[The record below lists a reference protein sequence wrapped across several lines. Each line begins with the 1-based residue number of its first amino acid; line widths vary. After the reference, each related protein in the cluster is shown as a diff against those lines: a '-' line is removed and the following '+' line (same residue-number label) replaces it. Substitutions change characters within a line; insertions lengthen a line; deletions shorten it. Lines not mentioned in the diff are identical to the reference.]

1 MAAPAGNRN
10 AAKQGESRLMQ
21 VRLSD
26 PAHFDFIQEALS
38 PAERGAALLQAAQ
51 EVGSAAMEIV
61 AECARCG
68 DPIGGA
74 EGHYERDGEILC
86 HSCEMIA
93 RAATE

>member
-10 AAKQGESRLMQ
+10 AAKRGESRLMY

-26 PAHFDFIQEALS
+26 PTHFQFITEALS
-38 PAERGAALLQAAQ
+38 PTERGAALLQAAQ
-51 EVGSAAMEIV
+51 VKWSATMEIV
-61 AECARCG
+61 AECAQCG

-74 EGHYERDGEILC
+74 EGHYERDGETLC
-86 HSCEMIA
+86 YSCEMIA